1 MKLNSV
7 IKYLTIADFALL
19 SGFALISPI
28 FAVFIMNSIKGGNLK
43 VVGFA
48 TAINVL
54 TKAIFELP
62 IARYLDK
69 KRGDM
74 DEYYFTFI
82 GSAFLAIVPLFY
94 LFITTPL
101 ELYIV
106 QLFYGIGLAMNYPGW
121 MSLFTRH
128 AEKERE
134 GSQWAIYS
142 SITGIGAAGAAA
154 IGGLIG
160 EKYGFDLV
168 FLSVC
173 FMSVLGTVILVKIY
187 KPLKLRHEHH
197 HIKQEEAFKIKG
209 AEKNQ

>member
-7 IKYLTIADFALL
+7 IKYLTVADFALL

-28 FAVFIMNSIKGGNLK
+28 FAVFIMNSIKGGNLE

-54 TKAIFELP
+54 TKAVFELP

-74 DEYYFTFI
+74 DEYYFTVV
-82 GSAFLAIVPLFY
+82 GSGFLAIVPLFY

-173 FMSVLGTVILVKIY
+173 FMSVLGTVILVKVY

-197 HIKQEEAFKIKG
+197 HIKQEEAFEIKE
-209 AEKNQ
+209 AEMK

>member
-28 FAVFIMNSIKGGNLK
+28 FAVFIMNSIKGGNLE

-54 TKAIFELP
+54 TKAVFELP

-74 DEYYFTFI
+74 DEYYFTVV
-82 GSAFLAIVPLFY
+82 GSGFLAIVPLFY
-94 LFITTPL
+94 LFITTPM

-106 QLFYGIGLAMNYPGW
+106 QFFYGIGFAMNYPGW

-173 FMSVLGTVILVKIY
+173 FMSVLGTVILIKVY

-197 HIKQEEAFKIKG
+197 HIKQEEAFEIKEG
-209 AEKNQ
+209 EMK